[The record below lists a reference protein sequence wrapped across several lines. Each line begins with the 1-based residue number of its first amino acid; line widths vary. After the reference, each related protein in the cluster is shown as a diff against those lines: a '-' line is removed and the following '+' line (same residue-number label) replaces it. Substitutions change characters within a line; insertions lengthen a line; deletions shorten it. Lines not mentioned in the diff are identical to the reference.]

1 MPIKS
6 PEDRQVDN
14 ALLYARNK
22 LRLRLG
28 IIIGLVVLSA
38 WSIIFTANGYFVYLS
53 RYSELSRSMKD
64 LWTDQYHWVDV
75 HAQNAPQDIV
85 LDRVYLF
92 PRGNNTYDLAVEAYN
107 PNQQWAIANVK
118 YQFLSD
124 GQTVAAGESSLL
136 PGEKRLLTVY
146 GQKSDSLLQVPN
158 TVNVFDYQWRK
169 VTANLT
175 DAWQYPQPAQFQARR
190 VVDSSGAPSVVPARV
205 VWSATNNTGA
215 NLAVVRWQ
223 VILRSG
229 GTVVYVGD
237 YQAEKLAYRETRSY
251 SLAVSDTISRVD
263 TVEVHP
269 VYDMFDSAN
278 TFVPTS
284 GTDGGGAD
292 AGSVRP

>member
-6 PEDRQVDN
+6 QQDRQVDN

-28 IIIGLVVLSA
+28 IVIGLVLLSA

-64 LWTDQYHWVDV
+64 LWTDQYNWAEV
-75 HAQNAPQDIV
+75 HAKNAPQDIV

-107 PNQQWAIANVK
+107 PNPQWTVAAVK
-118 YQFLSD
+118 YQFQSD
-124 GQTVAAGESSLL
+124 GQNVASGESSLL

-146 GQKSDSLLQVPN
+146 GQKSESLLQVPN
-158 TVNVFDYQWRK
+158 VVNLFDYQWRK
-169 VTANLT
+169 LT
-175 DAWQYPQPAQFQARR
+175 IHPEEIWLYPQPAQFQARR
-190 VVDSSGAPSVVPARV
+190 VVDSGGVPSVVPARV
-205 VWSATNNTGA
+205 VWSATNNTGS

-229 GTVVYVGD
+229 GSVVYVGE
-237 YQAEKLAYRETRSY
+237 YQADKMAYRETRNF
-251 SLAVSDTISRVD
+251 SLAVTDTISRVD

-269 VYDMFDSAN
+269 IYDMFSSRN

-284 GTDGGGAD
+284 GTNGGGVD
-292 AGSVRP
+292 SGSVRP